1 MDVVEAI
8 RTRRA
13 RRALQ
18 IKPVED
24 EKIEALI
31 EAARL
36 SASCFN
42 NQPWRLVFV
51 RGEEALAAV
60 KGAMSK
66 GNNWTSRSPL
76 IIAVVCREADD
87 CRLSDRR
94 NYFMFDCG
102 LAIGQLELRA
112 TELGLLAHPIAGYD
126 PLKVKAA
133 LGIPEEYVVMTL
145 VICGYLGGDEALL
158 SDKQKG
164 WERTRPERKPTGE
177 NIFMDK
183 WGSSYPSRP
192 EGSTPS
198 I

>member
-1 MDVVEAI
+1 MEVVEAI

-18 IKPVED
+18 VEPVED
-24 EKIEALI
+24 EKVEALI

-42 NQPWRLVFV
+42 NQPWRLVLV
-51 RGEEALAAV
+51 RGEQALNAV

-66 GNNWTSRSPL
+66 GNEWTSRAPL
-76 IIAVVCREADD
+76 IIVVACREQDD
-87 CRLSDRR
+87 CKSSDRR

-102 LAIGQLELRA
+102 LAIGQVELRA

-126 PLKVKAA
+126 PLKVKAV

-145 VICGYLGGDEALL
+145 VICGYLGGDEELL
-158 SDKQKG
+158 SEKQKG
-164 WERTRPERKPTGE
+164 WERARPERRPVGE
-177 NIFMDK
+177 TIFLDM
-183 WGSSYPSRP
+183 WGSPYPVK
-192 EGSTPS
+192 G
-198 I
+198 

>member
-1 MDVVEAI
+1 MTLGDSVDVVEAI

-24 EKIEALI
+24 EKVEALI

-51 RGEEALAAV
+51 RGEEALVGV

-66 GNNWTSRSPL
+66 GNEWTSRSPL
-76 IIAVVCREADD
+76 IIAVACREQDD
-87 CRLSDRR
+87 CRSSDRR

-102 LAIGQLELRA
+102 LAVGQIELRA

-145 VICGYLGGDEALL
+145 VMCGYLGGDEALL
-158 SDKQKG
+158 SEKQKG
-164 WERTRPERKPTGE
+164 WERSRPERKPTGE
-177 NIFMDK
+177 TMFLDK
-183 WGSSYPSRP
+183 WGNSYPVK
-192 EGSTPS
+192 G
-198 I
+198 

>member
-18 IKPVED
+18 VRPIED
-24 EKIEALI
+24 EKVEGLI

-42 NQPWRLVFV
+42 NQPWRLVFA
-51 RGEEALAAV
+51 RGEEALKGV
-60 KGAMSK
+60 KAAMSK
-66 GNNWTSRSPL
+66 GNEWTSRAPL
-76 IIAVVCREADD
+76 IIAVCCREPDD

-158 SDKQKG
+158 SEKQKG
-164 WERTRPERKPTGE
+164 WERNRPERKPLGE
-177 NIFMDK
+177 TIFLDK
-183 WGSSYPSRP
+183 WSNPYPLK
-192 EGSTPS
+192 G
-198 I
+198 

>member
-1 MDVVEAI
+1 MEVVEAI

-24 EKIEALI
+24 EKVEALI

-42 NQPWRLVFV
+42 NQPWRLIFV
-51 RGEEALAAV
+51 RGEQALSAV
-60 KGAMSK
+60 KDAMSK
-66 GNNWTSRSPL
+66 GNVWTSRSPL
-76 IIAVVCREADD
+76 IVVVVCKEEED

-133 LGIPEEYVVMTL
+133 LGIPEEYIVMTL
-145 VICGYLGGDEALL
+145 VICGYLGGDGALL
-158 SDKQKG
+158 SEKQKG
-164 WERTRPERKPTGE
+164 WERTRPERKPMGE
-177 NIFMDK
+177 TIFLDK
-183 WGSSYPSRP
+183 WGNSYPSNR
-192 EGSTPS
+192 EDATPK

>member
-1 MDVVEAI
+1 MEVVEAI

-24 EKIEALI
+24 EKVEALI
-31 EAARL
+31 EAAML

-51 RGEEALAAV
+51 RGDQALNAV
-60 KGAMSK
+60 KGAMSR
-66 GNNWTSRSPL
+66 GNEWTSRAPL
-76 IIAVVCREADD
+76 IIVVACREQDD
-87 CRLSDRR
+87 CKLSDRR
-94 NYFMFDCG
+94 NYYMFDCG
-102 LAIGQLELRA
+102 LAIGQVELRA

-126 PLKVKAA
+126 PLKVKSA

-158 SDKQKG
+158 SEKQKG
-164 WERTRPERKPTGE
+164 WERTRPERKPYGE
-177 NIFMDK
+177 VIFLDN
-183 WGSSYPSRP
+183 WGNSYPKK
-192 EGSTPS
+192 G
-198 I
+198 

>member
-1 MDVVEAI
+1 VEVVEAI

-18 IKPVED
+18 VKPVED
-24 EKIEALI
+24 EKVEALI

-51 RGEEALAAV
+51 RGEEALKSV
-60 KGAMSK
+60 KSAMSK
-66 GNNWTSRSPL
+66 GNEWTSRAPL
-76 IIAVVCREADD
+76 IIVVACREEDD
-87 CRLSDRR
+87 CKLSDRR

-133 LGIPEEYVVMTL
+133 LGIPEGYVVMTL

-158 SDKQKG
+158 SEKQKG
-164 WERTRPERKPTGE
+164 WERARPDRKPAGE
-177 NIFMDK
+177 NIFLDK
-183 WGSSYPSRP
+183 WGSPYPVQ
-192 EGSTPS
+192 T
-198 I
+198 

>member
-1 MDVVEAI
+1 MEVVEAI

-18 IKPVED
+18 VKPVED
-24 EKIEALI
+24 EKVEALI

-42 NQPWRLVFV
+42 NQPWRLIFV
-51 RGEEALAAV
+51 RGEEALKSV
-60 KGAMSK
+60 KGAMSR
-66 GNNWTSRSPL
+66 GNEWTSRSPL
-76 IIAVVCREADD
+76 IIVVTCREEDD
-87 CRLSDRR
+87 CKLSDRR

-133 LGIPEEYVVMTL
+133 LGIPEAYVVMTL

-158 SDKQKG
+158 SEKQKG
-164 WERTRPERKPTGE
+164 WERSRPERKPLGE
-177 NIFMDK
+177 NIFLDK
-183 WGSSYPSRP
+183 WGSPYPAK
-192 EGSTPS
+192 G
-198 I
+198 